1 MSDCGTA
8 AGNRMLIVHDVVYS
22 GVPEVKQLVKR
33 SLRVGDNKWLIV
45 VDINDLIGVDLMGL
59 KSNP

>member
-1 MSDCGTA
+1 VSDCGTA

-22 GVPEVKQLVKR
+22 GVPEVKQLVRR
-33 SLRVGDNKWLIV
+33 SFRVGDDKWLTV
-45 VDINDLIGVDLMGL
+45 VDINDLLGVDLMRL